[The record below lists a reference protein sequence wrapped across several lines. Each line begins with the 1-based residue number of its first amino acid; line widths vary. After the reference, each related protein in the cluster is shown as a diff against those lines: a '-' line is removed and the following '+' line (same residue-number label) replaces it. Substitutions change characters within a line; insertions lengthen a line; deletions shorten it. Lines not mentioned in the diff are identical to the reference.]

1 MLGKGVKRIL
11 KWLWQSAVF
20 AFYTTSL
27 AIHAVDNRHGDTLR
41 KKLARVWY
49 SNLKI
54 GLLQLVSAFLC
65 YAHWRVLRHDR
76 GTIVLQITGCISYA
90 KQGLLILFLGLWA
103 TLVIMALHRQKE

>member
-1 MLGKGVKRIL
+1 MFGKGLKRIL
-11 KWLWQSAVF
+11 KWLWQSAMF

-27 AIHAVDNRHGDTLR
+27 AIHAVDNRHGDTLS

-65 YAHWRVLRHDR
+65 YAHWRVLRPLGNPCHH
-76 GTIVLQITGCISYA
+76 GATSA
-90 KQGLLILFLGLWA
+90 KRVDCVETRLD
-103 TLVIMALHRQKE
+103 TERR